1 MATSSSLFSLSPPT
15 SLSPKPPPTHLP
27 SFSPLSL
34 SSSSSPPPPRSH
46 ILQYGHGSSLI
57 TPKDPSLSSD
67 LQSVICPSLAFANM
81 VFFKSTFNVQVDV
94 GEDEPE
100 EVLVSRFRRE
110 VFRAGVIQEV
120 KRRRFFENMKDK
132 KKRKSQEAAKRNRRR
147 RPQPKAEEKDKQ
159 EASKKVWVKYSE
171 EDDNWDLVDVEVPYC

>member
-1 MATSSSLFSLSPPT
+1 
-15 SLSPKPPPTHLP
+15 
-27 SFSPLSL
+27 
-34 SSSSSPPPPRSH
+34 
-46 ILQYGHGSSLI
+46 
-57 TPKDPSLSSD
+57 
-67 LQSVICPSLAFANM
+67 M
-81 VFFKSTFNVQVDV
+81 VFFKSTFNVHVDV

-147 RPQPKAEEKDKQ
+147 LGLLHA
-159 EASKKVWVKYSE
+159 
-171 EDDNWDLVDVEVPYC
+171 LLH